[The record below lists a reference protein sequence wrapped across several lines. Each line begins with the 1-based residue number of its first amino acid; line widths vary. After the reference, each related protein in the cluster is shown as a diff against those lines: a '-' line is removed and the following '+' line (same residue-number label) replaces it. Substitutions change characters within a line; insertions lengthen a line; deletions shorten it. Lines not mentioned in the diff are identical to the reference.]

1 MLRMYLFCV
10 FVSLTLVG
18 TAQTSI
24 SPRVREIVN
33 PVNES
38 KEVHLYLL
46 AGQSNMAGSSPI
58 EPSDTIPHNRIL
70 RFNQDYQWEI
80 AKEPLRVDKS
90 IVGMGP
96 GLSFARELVKR
107 DTTIIVGLIP
117 AAVGGTS
124 ISLWEPGAFD
134 TKTKLYPYDQAID
147 RALSAMRSGEL
158 KGIIW
163 NQGESD
169 SNKEGANNY
178 QQKLN
183 VLIERFRKD
192 LGIDNLPFVAG
203 LLSKFK
209 VVKKVQGRRQVNRYA
224 QAVNSAILDLK
235 DIVKNYEVVKL
246 KNAKDKGDGTHLD
259 SKSAR
264 ALGKEYAQ
272 AVLNLG
278 KN

>member
-1 MLRMYLFCV
+1 M
-10 FVSLTLVG
+10 
-18 TAQTSI
+18 AQTSI
-24 SPRVREIVN
+24 SPRVREVVN
-33 PVNES
+33 PANQSREI
-38 KEVHLYLL
+38 HLYLL

-58 EPSDTIPHNRIL
+58 EQSDTIPHNRIL
-70 RFNQDYQWEI
+70 RFNRDGQWEI
-80 AKEPLRVDKS
+80 AKEPLRVDKN

-96 GLSFARELVKR
+96 GLSFARELVNR
-107 DTTIIVGLIP
+107 DTSIIVGLIP

-124 ISLWEPGAFD
+124 IRLWEPGAFD

-169 SNKEGANNY
+169 CNENGSIGY

-183 VLIERFRKD
+183 ELIERFRKD
-192 LGIDNLPFVAG
+192 LAVDNLPFVAG

-209 VVKKVQGRRQVNRYA
+209 VVKKVQGKREVNIYA
-224 QAVNSAILDLK
+224 QAVNGAMLDLK
-235 DIVKNYEVVKL
+235 DSVKNYEVVGL

-264 ALGKEYAQ
+264 ALGIKYAKAILKFKKQ
-272 AVLNLG
+272 
-278 KN
+278 